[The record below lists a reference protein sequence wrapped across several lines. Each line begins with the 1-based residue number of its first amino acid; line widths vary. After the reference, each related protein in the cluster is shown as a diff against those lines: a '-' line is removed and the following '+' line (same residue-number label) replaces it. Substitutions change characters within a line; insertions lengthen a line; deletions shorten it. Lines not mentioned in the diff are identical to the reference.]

1 MINDLLAL
9 LNLVYLFLL
18 SDDPLSVTCI
28 VYSVMPPLAAPDV
41 SEHPNMTRAGP
52 GTGSKCFTTA
62 ANVSQLSSLSQN
74 HSALSVNI
82 NQKHAQKMIKF
93 SECGMKGC
101 KHSCY
106 GKMLIQTS

>member
-1 MINDLLAL
+1 M
-9 LNLVYLFLL
+9 YG
-18 SDDPLSVTCI
+18 
-28 VYSVMPPLAAPDV
+28 VMPPLAPPDV

-82 NQKHAQKMIKF
+82 NQKHTKNDQILRVWYERM
-93 SECGMKGC
+93 
-101 KHSCY
+101 
-106 GKMLIQTS
+106 QTFLLW